1 MSATPRPSAPSPS
14 TPSAPRLRAARGPGA
29 RDDVLVVAALAVEAA
44 RVPAHLPLLLTGPGK
59 TAAATAVASV
69 LAARPVDQRPLVV
82 GVGTAGALRE
92 GVGGLHVPARVVHH
106 DISAD
111 ALAQLGA
118 PTTTE
123 LALDGLPG
131 APVDDVVLATG
142 DVFVAEAAVRDRLA
156 RRAHLVDMEGFA
168 VAWACRS
175 LGAGVVLAKHVS
187 DGADDS
193 AWDWADAVDASA
205 RALGE
210 WLGEHLPPG

>member
-1 MSATPRPSAPSPS
+1 MTELPPP
-14 TPSAPRLRAARGPGA
+14 TPSAGPAAPHVRPASGA
-29 RDDVLVVAALAVEAA
+29 GTRDDVLVVAALAVEAVH
-44 RVPAHLPLLLTGPGK
+44 VPAHLPLLLTGPGK
-59 TAAATAVASV
+59 TAAATAVAAV
-69 LAARPVDQRPLVV
+69 LAARSLADRPLVV

-92 GVGGLHVPARVVHH
+92 GVTGLQVPGRVVHH

-111 ALAQLGA
+111 ALARLGA

-131 APVDDVVLATG
+131 EASGDVVLATG
-142 DVFVAEAAVRDRLA
+142 DVFVADEDVRERLA

-168 VAWACRS
+168 VAWAARS

-187 DGADDS
+187 DAADEGAWS
-193 AWDWADAVDASA
+193 WPDAVAASA

-210 WLGEHLPPG
+210 WLAGVLPPR

>member
-1 MSATPRPSAPSPS
+1 MSRSPGPAPAAPSV
-14 TPSAPRLRAARGPGA
+14 PRVRAGSGPGA

-44 RVPAHLPLLLTGPGK
+44 HVPAHLPLLLTGPGK

-69 LAARPVDQRPLVV
+69 LAVRTHDRRPLVV

-92 GVGGLHVPARVVHH
+92 GVGGLHVPARVLHH

-123 LALDGLPG
+123 LALDPLPG
-131 APVDDVVLATG
+131 APARDVVLATG
-142 DVFVAEAAVRDRLA
+142 DAFVADGAVRDRLA

-175 LGAGVVLAKHVS
+175 LGARVVLAKHVS

-193 AWDWADAVDASA
+193 AWGWADAVGASA

-210 WLGEHLPPG
+210 WLAEHLPPA